1 MIDSVIGDNIPIL
14 TEQEKF
20 NETVT
25 SSVKRI
31 ESSLTGEFLLHC
43 CCVLEAMLCPFT
55 MSSQVLTLK
64 NQTGSLLWTCM
75 QLIQSLTAYGVNCTQ
90 WYWTC

>member
-25 SSVKRI
+25 STFMRI
-31 ESSLTGEFLLHC
+31 GAALTGELHLQSS
-43 CCVLEAMLCPFT
+43 VYSTVESMVSVDTVPPDFDAGHPSQLCLF
-55 MSSQVLTLK
+55 K
-64 NQTGSLLWTCM
+64 D
-75 QLIQSLTAYGVNCTQ
+75 
-90 WYWTC
+90 

>member
-31 ESSLTGEFLLHC
+31 ESSLTGELLLHC
-43 CCVLEAMLCPFT
+43 CIAAMLRLFM
-55 MSSQVLTLK
+55 MSNQMLTLK
-64 NQTGSLLWTCM
+64 CQSGRLPKPACNW
-75 QLIQSLTAYGVNCTQ
+75 QLFKA
-90 WYWTC
+90 